1 MPSAD
6 MTATKNVQ
14 ELLDLLSTKGQEAY
28 FGEQISI
35 LEHSLQ
41 CAYFAEQ
48 SHASAPAIAA
58 ALLHDI
64 GHVLHGLGEDI
75 AQHGKDGRH
84 EAIGAAY
91 LSRWFDEAVIEPVRL
106 HVDAKRYLCATDPTY
121 ISQLSPASVESMQIQ
136 GGIMSG
142 EEAGV
147 FGALPNARMAVQL
160 RRWDDE
166 AKIQHLKVPG
176 LEHYLPI
183 LRAALEAPGTPQ

>member
-1 MPSAD
+1 MQSAD

-14 ELLDLLSTKGQEAY
+14 ELLELLSRKGQEAY

-48 SHASAPAIAA
+48 SHASAPVITA

-64 GHVLHGLGEDI
+64 GHILHGLAEDI
-75 AQHGKDGRH
+75 AQYGKDGRH

-91 LSRWFDEAVIEPVRL
+91 LSHWFDEGVTEPIRL
-106 HVDAKRYLCATDPTY
+106 HVAAKRYLCATDSNY
-121 ISQLSPASVESMQIQ
+121 ISQLSPASIESMQIQ
-136 GGIMSG
+136 GGIMSR
-142 EEAGV
+142 EEAIA
-147 FGALPNARMAVQL
+147 FDALPNARLAVLL

-183 LRAALEAPGTPQ
+183 LSAALQAPATP